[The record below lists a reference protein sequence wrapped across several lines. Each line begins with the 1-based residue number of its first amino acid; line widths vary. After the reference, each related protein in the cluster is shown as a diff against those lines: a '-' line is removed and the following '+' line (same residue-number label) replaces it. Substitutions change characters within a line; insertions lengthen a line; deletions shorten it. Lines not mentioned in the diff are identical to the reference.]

1 MTREKRVNHI
11 VCRCEDVTAEDIS
24 DALASGVCTAQEVKF
39 STRAG
44 MGFCQGRVCRTA
56 IEELLCQSGIAPEE
70 GGSSMTVRLPVRPT
84 ALGDLA
90 ECRTNAAI
98 GEEGDAA

>member
-1 MTREKRVNHI
+1 MSKEKRVNHI

-44 MGFCQGRVCRTA
+44 MGFCQGRVCRTS
-56 IEELLCQSGIAPEE
+56 IEELLCQAGVAPES

-90 ECRTNAAI
+90 EASAEIAAV
-98 GEEGDAA
+98 EEGNAS